1 MRWTSGWIDVHTVLR
16 FVAAVLTVLVFF
28 PALAVAQPNPAE
40 PPVPT
45 LPAAG
50 ATVESLV
57 PTGWTIEQRHN
68 ADFNRDGRTD
78 VLVLIRD
85 KVAQGTTPRR
95 IVLIALAAAQSS
107 GYVRSAANPQLVPRD
122 LSGQLEDPMADG
134 EITMRPGGF
143 DLQIGMMPGTGS
155 YLAATMRYRF
165 RFEGGCF
172 RLIGYD
178 RAETHRGTLDT
189 RDVSVN
195 FLTGAV
201 VRTTGNAQSGRSQS
215 QRARLTANPRRCL
228 DDLPSG
234 WTFDPL
240 AAAR

>member
-1 MRWTSGWIDVHTVLR
+1 LL
-16 FVAAVLTVLVFF
+16 AALVFF
-28 PALAVAQPNPAE
+28 PALTVAQSKPSADAPMPA
-40 PPVPT
+40 

-50 ATVESLV
+50 GTAESLV
-57 PTGWTIEQRHN
+57 PRGWAIEQRHT
-68 ADFNRDGRTD
+68 ADFNRDGRSD
-78 VLVLIRD
+78 VLLLIRD
-85 KVAQGTTPRR
+85 NVAQGTTPRR
-95 IVLIALAAAQSS
+95 IVLVALATAQPP
-107 GYVRSAANPQLVPRD
+107 GYVRSAANAQLVPRD

-134 EITMRPGGF
+134 EIAVRPGGF
-143 DLQIGMMPGTGS
+143 DLQLGMMPATGS

-215 QRARLTANPRRCL
+215 QRSRLTANPRRCL

-240 AAAR
+240 VAAR

>member
-1 MRWTSGWIDVHTVLR
+1 VR
-16 FVAAVLTVLVFF
+16 FVAALLAVLVFF
-28 PALAVAQPNPAE
+28 PALAVAQSKPPADA
-40 PPVPT
+40 PT
-45 LPAAG
+45 PALPAAG
-50 ATVESLV
+50 ATAESLV
-57 PTGWTIEQRHN
+57 PQGWAIEQRHD
-68 ADFNRDGRTD
+68 ADFNRDGRRD
-78 VLVLIRD
+78 VLLLIRD
-85 KVAQGTTPRR
+85 NAAQGAMPRR
-95 IVLIALAAAQSS
+95 IVLVGLATAQPP

-122 LSGQLEDPMADG
+122 LSGQLEDPLADG
-134 EITMRPGGF
+134 EVTLRPGGF
-143 DLQIGMMPGTGS
+143 DLQLGMMPATGS

-215 QRARLTANPRRCL
+215 QRSRLAANPRRCL
-228 DDLPSG
+228 DDLPNG

-240 AAAR
+240 AAPR

>member
-1 MRWTSGWIDVHTVLR
+1 MRL
-16 FVAAVLTVLVFF
+16 VAAFSALLASW
-28 PALAVAQPNPAE
+28 PAFTVAQSA
-40 PPVPT
+40 PPVDAPVPV

-50 ATVESLV
+50 GTVESLV
-57 PTGWTIEQRHN
+57 PPGWTIEQRHQ
-68 ADFNRDGRTD
+68 ADFNRDRRSD
-78 VLVLIRD
+78 VLLLLRD
-85 KVAQGTTPRR
+85 NVAQGATPRR
-95 IVLIALAAAQSS
+95 IVLVALATTQPS
-107 GYVRSAANPQLVPRD
+107 GYVRSAANAQLVPRD

-134 EITMRPGGF
+134 EITVRPGGF
-143 DLQIGMMPGTGS
+143 DVRLGMMPGTGS

-165 RFEGGCF
+165 RYEGGCF

-201 VRTTGNAQSGRSQS
+201 IRTTGNAQSGRAQN
-215 QRARLTANPRRCL
+215 QRSRLTANPRRCL
-228 DDLPSG
+228 DDLSSA

-240 AAAR
+240 APPQ

>member
-1 MRWTSGWIDVHTVLR
+1 MRL
-16 FVAAVLTVLVFF
+16 VAALLALLVSWPALTVAQSAPPADAPI
-28 PALAVAQPNPAE
+28 PAL
-40 PPVPT
+40 PPT
-45 LPAAG
+45 G
-50 ATVESLV
+50 GTVESFV
-57 PTGWTIEQRHN
+57 PAEWTIEQRHQ
-68 ADFNRDGRTD
+68 ADFNRDGRSD
-78 VLVLIRD
+78 VLLLLRD
-85 KVAQGTTPRR
+85 NVAQGATPRR
-95 IVLIALAAAQSS
+95 IVLVALATTQPS
-107 GYVRSAANPQLVPRD
+107 GYVRSATNAQLVPRD

-134 EITMRPGGF
+134 EITVRPGGF
-143 DLQIGMMPGTGS
+143 DLRLGMMPATGS

-201 VRTTGNAQSGRSQS
+201 IRTTGNAQSGRSQN
-215 QRARLTANPRRCL
+215 QRSRLTANPRRCL
-228 DDLPSG
+228 ENLPSG

-240 AAAR
+240 APPR